1 MLPILKKH
9 DKLEYSDADTHG
21 ESWWRERVR
30 RYISSSDEDRVQLW
44 ERLDA
49 LVQRY
54 KQACPDGWTTFT
66 DADGHD
72 KIRIDVV
79 HATVQVLIVEDRL
92 SDPETNDMYFYIGDD
107 KFGVP
112 KFITVRGT
120 TQVRV
125 SDREKRGLYNHIFGN
140 RGAVR
145 CSSPLRVARS
155 FLANPRAH
163 LYLAEYFAK
172 NNPGGYGLWSRR
184 LLLWALLID

>member
-30 RYISSSDEDRVQLW
+30 RYISSSDEDRAQLW

-66 DADGHD
+66 DADGHG

-112 KFITVRGT
+112 KSITVRGT

-125 SDREKRGLYNHIFGN
+125 SDRKKRGLYNHIFGN

-145 CSSPLRVARS
+145 CALARS
-155 FLANPRAH
+155 SKLFGESKSASLPRRI
-163 LYLAEYFAK
+163 LRQK
-172 NNPGGYGLWSRR
+172 QSRWVWP
-184 LLLWALLID
+184 LVASFTAVGSVD